1 MSQKKNWFYL
11 LPLLIFIVL
20 GVLLLSSLGKDPQLL
35 PSAKLGKPLPNFTL
49 PVLGEEELF
58 ISAEQLKGQVFML
71 NVWATWCP
79 SCRIE
84 HPVLNQLAAEGVVI
98 YGLNYKDR
106 PDEALNYLQTLGN
119 PYKNVISDT
128 QGDLG
133 LDLGVYGAPET
144 YLVDANGIIIY
155 RHVGVVTQEN
165 WLSTLK
171 PLLDQSKHTAADERG
186 RK

>member
-1 MSQKKNWFYL
+1 
-11 LPLLIFIVL
+11 
-20 GVLLLSSLGKDPQLL
+20 
-35 PSAKLGKPLPNFTL
+35 
-49 PVLGEEELF
+49 
-58 ISAEQLKGQVFML
+58 ML

-84 HPVLNQLAAEGVVI
+84 HPVLNQLAAEGVII
-98 YGLNYKDR
+98 YGLNYKDT
-106 PDEALNYLQTLGN
+106 PDDALNYLQTLGN
-119 PYKNVISDT
+119 PYKKVISDT
-128 QGDLG
+128 RGDLG

-171 PLLDQSKHTAADERG
+171 PLLEQSRRTATDERG
-186 RK
+186 QK

>member
-1 MSQKKNWFYL
+1 MNPKKTWLYL
-11 LPLLIFIVL
+11 LPLLVFVVL
-20 GVLLLSSLGKDPQLL
+20 GALLLNSLGKDPQLL
-35 PSAKLGKPLPNFTL
+35 PSAKLGKPLPNFKL
-49 PVLGEEELF
+49 PVLGKEGSF
-58 ISAEQLKGQVFML
+58 ISAGQLKGQVFML

-84 HPVLNQLAAEGVVI
+84 HPVLNQLAAEGVII
-98 YGLNYKDR
+98 YGLNYKDT
-106 PDEALNYLQTLGN
+106 PDDALNYLQTLGN
-119 PYKNVISDT
+119 PYKKVISDT
-128 QGDLG
+128 RGDLG

-171 PLLDQSKHTAADERG
+171 PLLEQSRRTGTDERG
-186 RK
+186 KK

>member
-1 MSQKKNWFYL
+1 MNPKKTWLYL

-20 GVLLLSSLGKDPQLL
+20 GALLMSSLGKDPQLL
-35 PSAKLGKPLPNFTL
+35 PSAKLGKHLPTFNL
-49 PVLGEEELF
+49 PILGEPGILF
-58 ISAEQLKGQVFML
+58 GAEQLKGEVFML
-71 NVWATWCP
+71 NVWASWCP

-84 HPVLNQLAAEGVVI
+84 HPVLNQLAAEGVII
-98 YGLNYKDR
+98 YGLNYKDTQE
-106 PDEALNYLQTLGN
+106 DALEYLQALGN
-119 PYKNVISDT
+119 PYKKVISDT
-128 QGDLG
+128 RGDLG

-155 RHVGVVTQEN
+155 RHVGVVSQDV

-171 PLLDQSKHTAADERG
+171 PRLEHAKNTAIDEGG